1 MRAAGLGRH
10 SYTEINR
17 QSPRLW
23 PRVRRY
29 CYCRGVP
36 EATGATPPALGGG
49 RNATSRLATAA
60 EEECLS
66 LSKPS
71 GAFWNTR
78 YCCCCHVVAA
88 FFRTK
93 PLCSLCTHLSCVMNH
108 TTVSRGHGH
117 RMWAS
122 RYSCSFGTHIYAVAT
137 LSLSPLSSLIWP
149 LRLCLLA
156 RSNT

>member
-93 PLCSLCTHLSCVMNH
+93 PLCSLCTHLMCYEPHYSK
-108 TTVSRGHGH
+108 SRAWSPYVGLALLMFLWDPYIWRCHPLPL
-117 RMWAS
+117 AS
-122 RYSCSFGTHIYAVAT
+122 L
-137 LSLSPLSSLIWP
+137 LSHLAAEALLIG
-149 LRLCLLA
+149 A
-156 RSNT
+156 E